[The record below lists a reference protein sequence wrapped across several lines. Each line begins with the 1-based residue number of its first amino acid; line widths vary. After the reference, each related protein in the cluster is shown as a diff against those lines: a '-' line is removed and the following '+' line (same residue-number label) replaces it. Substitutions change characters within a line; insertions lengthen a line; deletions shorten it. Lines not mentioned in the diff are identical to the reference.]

1 MKNLAIGLI
10 IAGVLALTGCAAP
23 AYDIS
28 VNGYTDL
35 TAPTWIPV
43 GSSFFVIEN
52 QKAKNPLLEKEVK
65 DKINRLLEKHG
76 YRVATFEKAEYYLF
90 FNFGIGQER
99 TTTVA
104 MPDYYPFGM
113 AFGGGGPYRSY
124 FFVSPFTG
132 YYPYTETIYDRW
144 LLINVVDGKFYR
156 EKGQWR
162 TIWAGEA
169 RSRGTSADLRT
180 VINYLLLAD
189 FKEFGK
195 NTGKAISV
203 EIDAQAPTV
212 YGLTPPPPA
221 ASEPKKNP

>member
-1 MKNLAIGLI
+1 MKNLAILLI
-10 IAGVLALTGCAAP
+10 LGLALALVGCAP
-23 AYDIS
+23 AAYNIN

-65 DKINRLLEKHG
+65 GKINKLLEKHG
-76 YRVATFEKAEYYLF
+76 YQVGTYEKADYYLF
-90 FNFGIGQER
+90 FHFGIGQER
-99 TTTVA
+99 SLTVA

-113 AFGGGGPYRSY
+113 GFGGGGPYRSY

-132 YYPYTETIYDRW
+132 YYPYTETLYDRW
-144 LLINVVDGKFYR
+144 LLINVVDGKYYR
-156 EKGQWR
+156 ETGKWR

-169 RSRGTSADLRT
+169 RSTGTSADLRA

-189 FKEFGK
+189 FQEFGK

-203 EIDAQAPTV
+203 EIDQQAPMV
-212 YGLTPPPPA
+212 YGLTPPPPVVF
-221 ASEPKKNP
+221 EPKKNP